1 MNLPDVNVLV
11 GALRPDAPAHE
22 RCRAWLE
29 ATVRDPR
36 PFAVTSSVL
45 SGVVRV
51 LTHPR
56 VFQPPSHTSAVLAE
70 LDRLR
75 SQPTA
80 VPVEPGPRHW
90 ELLRSLCEGAEA
102 RGNLVPDAALAAV
115 AIEHGCT
122 LVTLDRDFARFE
134 GLAWGPPDRPG

>member
-11 GALRPDAPAHE
+11 GALRPDAPAHA

-36 PFAVTSSVL
+36 PFALTSSVL
-45 SGVVRV
+45 AGAVRV

-56 VFQPPSHTSAVLAE
+56 VFQPPSDPPAVLAE

-80 VPVEPGPRHW
+80 VVVEPGPRHW
-90 ELLRSLCEGAEA
+90 ELFRSLCDGAEA

-122 LVTLDRDFARFE
+122 LVTLDRDVARFD
-134 GLAWGPPDRPG
+134 GLAWGPPDLPG